1 MKHLIIILTALLISC
16 SPSKRINRIVKKHPE
31 LLIKDTIT
39 VLDTVIIESYH
50 HDTTTKFIEHKTVEV
65 INNEKVRL
73 EYKYDTIT
81 NNIRHFVECKGD
93 TIIKRIKVPY
103 EVIQPTVKPKVFK
116 YINRILLIVLL
127 ITIGLIVLKYK
138 NK

>member
-1 MKHLIIILTALLISC
+1 MRIILTMMLVSMAIGC
-16 SPSKRINRIVKKHPE
+16 SPSKRINRIVKNHPE
-31 LLIKDTIT
+31 LLVKDTII

-50 HDTTTKFIEHKTVEV
+50 YDTTTKFVEHKTVEV

-73 EYKYDTIT
+73 QYHYDTIT

-93 TIIKRIKVPY
+93 TIVKRIKVPY
-103 EVIQPTVKPKVFK
+103 EVVQPTVKPKVFK

-127 ITIGLIVLKYK
+127 ITIGLIILKYK
-138 NK
+138 K